1 MKQKFDVSGMT
12 CAACQSTIEKDLSK
26 LSGVNEVTVSLL
38 TNSMIVDFDEVKSDP
53 SKIIKTVKRSG
64 YKASLIHSLKKERQD
79 IAQEEIKEMKT
90 RLFGSIVFFIPLIYL
105 SMGPMIRLPVSSF
118 FIGTQNGLM
127 LAFTELLLVLPIIFL
142 NYKYYKIGFMRLW
155 QRKPNMDSLIA
166 IGSSAAFIY
175 SVLGIYQMIKGFAL
189 NDYSLIDHALMNL
202 YFEATGA
209 ILTLVTLGKFLEA
222 LSKGQ
227 TKTQLEKLL
236 DLSPKT
242 AIKIVDGI
250 YLEISIDDI
259 KVDDILL
266 VKPGSKV
273 PVDGVIVEGFT
284 SIDESMISGEPIPVD
299 KGPNDN
305 VISATL
311 NQSGS
316 FQFKATKVGANTT
329 INQIISL
336 VENASTSK
344 APIQKLADTVSSVFV
359 PVVIAISLISFTIW
373 MLLGESFSFSLSI
386 AITVLVI
393 SCPCALGLATP
404 VAIMVGT
411 GKAAQNG
418 VLIKSAE
425 TLQKSEKVDTVIL
438 DKTGTITEGKPEVTD
453 VLTFDDISKDDF
465 IDILYSLEIN
475 SEHPLGKSIIK
486 YALLKNAKLL
496 KFAETRAIP
505 GKGFIGTYENNIYLA
520 GNESMMVSNEI
531 DVLKYKETLNILAKE
546 GKTAIYVGKN
556 QEIIGIIAFRD
567 KIKQGSILAISRMKK
582 RGLEV
587 VMLTGDTAQSAGSW
601 KEELGLN
608 TIYSE
613 VEPAQKEQI
622 VIDYQNKGKIVAMIG
637 DGIND
642 SIALVR
648 SNVGI
653 AIGAG
658 SDIAIESADIVLI
671 KNDLQDALFALSLS
685 KKTMTNV
692 KMNLFW
698 AFFYNIILIP
708 IAAGL
713 FFYSFHLK
721 LDPVFAS
728 LAMSLSSVTVVL
740 NALRLKFIKN
750 NKGENE

>member
-1 MKQKFDVSGMT
+1 
-12 CAACQSTIEKDLSK
+12 
-26 LSGVNEVTVSLL
+26 
-38 TNSMIVDFDEVKSDP
+38 
-53 SKIIKTVKRSG
+53 
-64 YKASLIHSLKKERQD
+64 
-79 IAQEEIKEMKT
+79 
-90 RLFGSIVFFIPLIYL
+90 
-105 SMGPMIRLPVSSF
+105 
-118 FIGTQNGLM
+118 
-127 LAFTELLLVLPIIFL
+127 
-142 NYKYYKIGFMRLW
+142 
-155 QRKPNMDSLIA
+155 
-166 IGSSAAFIY
+166 
-175 SVLGIYQMIKGFAL
+175 
-189 NDYSLIDHALMNL
+189 
-202 YFEATGA
+202 
-209 ILTLVTLGKFLEA
+209 
-222 LSKGQ
+222 
-227 TKTQLEKLL
+227 
-236 DLSPKT
+236 
-242 AIKIVDGI
+242 
-250 YLEISIDDI
+250 
-259 KVDDILL
+259 
-266 VKPGSKV
+266 
-273 PVDGVIVEGFT
+273 
-284 SIDESMISGEPIPVD
+284 
-299 KGPNDN
+299 